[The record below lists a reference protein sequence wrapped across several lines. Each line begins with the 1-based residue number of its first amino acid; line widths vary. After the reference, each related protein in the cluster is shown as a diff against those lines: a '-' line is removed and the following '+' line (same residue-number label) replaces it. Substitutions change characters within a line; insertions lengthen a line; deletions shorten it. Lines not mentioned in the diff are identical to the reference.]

1 MHQPALD
8 TDRLLEQLH
17 NLSKLELVEACL
29 RLGVYASK
37 RTPRQYAFAV
47 PPEGLRRAIRNHI
60 ANGGYRPSPVPV
72 PAPKPVSWDIE
83 TPGAFPAKPEPTVI
97 PAPAPVEAPVEA
109 PAIYA
114 AVDADL
120 LKRLVDEAV
129 AARMADLTAATRVTL
144 DLPGDT
150 PGERVEVDA
159 GIQPRQAPLL
169 ARLIGDGLNVWVAG
183 PAGSGKTYTVIQL
196 ATLLGFR
203 VFRVPCSKQTP
214 ASLFMGFQA
223 ATGVYTPGIVWHA
236 VEAQRNGEKS
246 LIVWDEYDR
255 LPAGI
260 AVQANGLLD
269 GSAVTFPHGETL
281 SLADLGIRQV
291 VCGNTFGAPTPEFP
305 SAEKT
310 DRSTLT
316 RFVKLFWDYDETF
329 ERALYPDVADFVT
342 FGQALRAA
350 ARRLGVTSL
359 CISMRTFDGARK
371 LLASYGRDTTERLL
385 IWEGLPV
392 DDAQKLASALGV
404 RIPEAA

>member
-8 TDRLLEQLH
+8 TDRLLGQLDQ
-17 NLSKLELVEACL
+17 LSKLELVEASL

-37 RTPRQYAFAV
+37 RLPRQYAFAV
-47 PPEGLRRAIRNHI
+47 PPEGLRRAIRTHI
-60 ANGGYRPSPVPV
+60 GNGGYRPVPV
-72 PAPKPVSWDIE
+72 PQPAPAP
-83 TPGAFPAKPEPTVI
+83 KPEPTVI
-97 PAPAPVEAPVEA
+97 PAPAPVEAPAAAPVE
-109 PAIYA
+109 
-114 AVDADL
+114 VDADL
-120 LKRLVDEAV
+120 LKRLVNEAV
-129 AARMADLTAATRVTL
+129 ADRMADLTAATRVTL

-169 ARLIGDGLNVWVAG
+169 ARLIGDGMNVWVAG
-183 PAGSGKTYTVIQL
+183 PAGSGKTFTVIQL
-196 ATLLGFR
+196 ATLLGYR

-236 VEAQRNGEKS
+236 VEAQRNGDKS

-316 RFVKLFWDYDETF
+316 RFVKVWWDYDEVF
-329 ERALYPDVADFVT
+329 ERALYPDVLDFVT

-350 ARRLGVTSL
+350 AKRLGVTSL
-359 CISMRTFDGARK
+359 CISLRTFDGARK
-371 LLASYGRDTTERLL
+371 LLAGYGRGTTERLL
-385 IWEGLPV
+385 IWEGLPT

>member
-8 TDRLLEQLH
+8 TDRLLGQLDQ
-17 NLSKLELVEACL
+17 LSKLELVEATL

-37 RTPRQYAFAV
+37 RLPRQYAFAV
-47 PPEGLRRAIRNHI
+47 PPEGLRRAIRTHI
-60 ANGGYRPSPVPV
+60 ANGGYHPAPVPQPVPVPVPV
-72 PAPKPVSWDIE
+72 PAPYVLV
-83 TPGAFPAKPEPTVI
+83 EPD
-97 PAPAPVEAPVEA
+97 PAPAPVEAPAAA
-109 PAIYA
+109 P
-114 AVDADL
+114 VADPVNPSWVTER
-120 LKRLVDEAV
+120 LKKLVDDAV

-144 DLPGDT
+144 DLPGDS
-150 PGERVEVDA
+150 PDERVEVDA

-169 ARLIGDGLNVWVAG
+169 ARLIGDGMNVWVAG
-183 PAGSGKTYTVIQL
+183 PAGSGKTFTVIQL
-196 ATLLGFR
+196 ATLLGYR

-236 VEAQRNGEKS
+236 VEAQRNGDKS

-316 RFVKLFWDYDETF
+316 RFVKVWWDYDEVF
-329 ERALYPDVADFVT
+329 ERALYPDVLDFVT

-359 CISMRTFDGARK
+359 CISLRTFDGARK
-371 LLASYGRDTTERLL
+371 LLAGYGRDTTERLL